1 MPGFLITFEGIEGCG
16 KSVQAKLLYEHLQS
30 KGISSVLTREPGGS
44 DISERI
50 REILLDRRH
59 LDMVPYTELFLYLA
73 SRAQHTQE
81 VIKPALAQGK
91 TVICDRY
98 IDASLAYQGEGRS
111 IPRALVNQ
119 LNKTATGGLMPN
131 LTFLLDIKP
140 EIALKR
146 IERGDRLE
154 IESMEFHNRVRSG
167 YLKLYRENSDRIVL
181 LDGTKSIKQIHN
193 EIKDIFEARMMKLE

>member
-1 MPGFLITFEGIEGCG
+1 MPEFLVTFEGIEGCG
-16 KSVQAKLLYEHLQS
+16 KSVQARLLYEYLQS
-30 KGISSVLTREPGGS
+30 KGISSILTREPGGS

-50 REILLDRRH
+50 RDILLDRRH

-91 TVICDRY
+91 VVICDRY
-98 IDASLAYQGEGRS
+98 IDASVAYQGEGRGIS
-111 IPRALVNQ
+111 KNLIKQ
-119 LNKTATGGLMPN
+119 LNKTATGGLLPN
-131 LTFLLDIKP
+131 LTFLLDMDT

-146 IERGDRLE
+146 IEREDRLE
-154 IESMEFHNRVRSG
+154 MEGVEFHNRIRSG
-167 YLKLYRENSDRIVL
+167 YLKLNRENPERIVL
-181 LDGTKSIKQIHN
+181 LNGMRSIKQIHN

>member
-1 MPGFLITFEGIEGCG
+1 MPEFLVTFEGVEGCG
-16 KSVQAKLLYEHLQS
+16 KSIQARLLYEYLQS
-30 KGISSVLTREPGGS
+30 KGISSILTREPGGS

-50 REILLDRRH
+50 RDILLDRRH

-91 TVICDRY
+91 VVICDRY
-98 IDASLAYQGEGRS
+98 IDASVAYQGEGRGIS
-111 IPRALVNQ
+111 KNLIKQ
-119 LNKTATGGLMPN
+119 LNKTATGGLLPN
-131 LTFLLDIKP
+131 LTFLLDMDT

-146 IERGDRLE
+146 IEREDRLE
-154 IESMEFHNRVRSG
+154 MEGVEFHNRIRSG
-167 YLKLYRENSDRIVL
+167 YLKLNRENPERIVL
-181 LDGTKSIKQIHN
+181 LNGMRSIKQIHN

>member
-1 MPGFLITFEGIEGCG
+1 MPEFLVTFEGIEGCG
-16 KSVQAKLLYEHLQS
+16 KSAQARLLYEYLQS
-30 KGISSVLTREPGGS
+30 KGISSILTREPGGS

-50 REILLDRRH
+50 RNILLDRRY

-91 TVICDRY
+91 VVICDRY
-98 IDASLAYQGEGRS
+98 IDASVAYQGEGRGIS
-111 IPRALVNQ
+111 KNLIKQ
-119 LNKTATGGLMPN
+119 LNKTATGGLLPN
-131 LTFLLDIKP
+131 LTFLLDMDT

-146 IERGDRLE
+146 IEREDRLE
-154 IESMEFHNRVRSG
+154 MEGVEFHNRIRSG
-167 YLKLYRENSDRIVL
+167 YLKLNRENPERIVL
-181 LDGTKSIKQIHN
+181 LDGMRSIKQIHN

>member
-1 MPGFLITFEGIEGCG
+1 MPGFLVTFEGIEGCG
-16 KSVQAKLLYEHLQS
+16 KSVQAKLLYEHLQT
-30 KGISSVLTREPGGS
+30 KDISSILTREPGGS

-98 IDASLAYQGEGRS
+98 IDASVAYQGEGRG
-111 IPRALVNQ
+111 IPKILIKQ
-119 LNKTATGGLMPN
+119 LNNTATAGLVPN
-131 LTFLLDIKP
+131 LTFLLDIEP

-154 IESMEFHNRVRSG
+154 IESVEFHNRVRSG
-167 YLKLYRENSDRIVL
+167 YLKLHRENSDRIML
-181 LDGTKSIKQIHN
+181 LDGTKSINQIHN